1 MIEVG
6 TLDVRGGAFGDGT
19 QLLDGG
25 FTAAALKSLVA
36 FAQCF
41 GDGAGQGFPGFPGDS
56 LGEPVGFGVL
66 DIEAHLFLSSYTN
79 VYILYRTS
87 VSRPT
92 SGVRICSRQTHDP
105 L

>member
-1 MIEVG
+1 
-6 TLDVRGGAFGDGT
+6 
-19 QLLDGG
+19 
-25 FTAAALKSLVA
+25 
-36 FAQCF
+36 
-41 GDGAGQGFPGFPGDS
+41 
-56 LGEPVGFGVL
+56 VGFGVL